1 MPTAKW
7 RQLQCTGSVPAG
19 RIGHTLVTNTEE
31 DTVYLYGGVN
41 DNSESSQ
48 YLQDFFAFNFATK
61 EWRQVPMTG
70 DVQLPRAF
78 HTAIYYNGQVHI
90 FGGCNGRGR
99 FNKLF
104 SINPEG
110 KCTLY
115 NPPAAAKTPLTRYCH
130 SATLFEGS
138 MYIFAGKCGGRN
150 SNKRLRDMF
159 AFDFSTMAWQE
170 IEQLGAD
177 VPARSAHAA
186 FTCGRRMVMF
196 GGRSAEGE
204 CCEDIY
210 QFSYDTRIWT
220 KVDTCH
226 GPLFGRA
233 RHSVVV
239 HNGKVVIFGGWNGKK
254 KLNDLIFYNMDS
266 ETSEVVHDQDDM
278 CPSRRECHVA
288 VTCQNTMVVFG
299 GRFRGTFMY
308 DTCELDLG
316 CKSLKDCCR
325 DWLLGT
331 CGPTLPIGETPICE
345 AVHLTD
351 AEKQRLPR
359 RIVDYIEKWRELVQR
374 DDLIKP
380 RPPTVPSTHDL
391 SSVSPWLRRSAV
403 LPPQPPSGPR

>member
-1 MPTAKW
+1 MPTKW
-7 RQLQCTGSVPAG
+7 RQLQCTGAVPAG
-19 RIGHTLVTNTEE
+19 RIGHTLVTNTQE

-41 DNSESSQ
+41 DNSDASQ
-48 YLQDFFAFNFATK
+48 YLQDFFALDFSTK
-61 EWRQVPMTG
+61 EWRQVPMSG

-78 HTAIYYNGQVHI
+78 HTAIYHDGHVHI

-110 KCTLY
+110 FCSLY
-115 NPPAAAKTPLTRYCH
+115 TPPATSKIPLTRYCH
-130 SATLFEGS
+130 SATLFEGC

-150 SNKRLRDMF
+150 SNKRLKDMF
-159 AFDFSTMAWQE
+159 AFDFSTKCWHE
-170 IEQLGAD
+170 IDQAGAD

-210 QFSYDTRIWT
+210 QFSYDTHFWT
-220 KVDTCH
+220 KVDTSH

-266 ETSEVVHDQDDM
+266 ETSEVMHDQDDM

-299 GRFRGTFMY
+299 GRFRGTFMH

-316 CKSLKDCCR
+316 SKSLKDCCR
-325 DWLLGT
+325 DWLLGNT
-331 CGPTLPIGETPICE
+331 ASANSGPVTLTATE
-345 AVHLTD
+345 
-351 AEKQRLPR
+351 RS
-359 RIVDYIEKWRELVQR
+359 RIPLRILDYIEKWRDLIQR

-380 RPPTVPSTHDL
+380 TPPTMPLAHEAQGGSFPWFRPRGTQL
-391 SSVSPWLRRSAV
+391 S
-403 LPPQPPSGPR
+403 PQPPSGPR